1 MKVWRLALVVGVA
14 SLFTGCA
21 GYMPQGIMYTK
32 LALPVN
38 ATSNAMG
45 PKKGTAEATSI
56 LGWVAT
62 GDASI
67 EAAKK
72 NGGITKVSHVDWH
85 AENYLGVYGKYV
97 TTVYGE

>member
-1 MKVWRLALVVGVA
+1 MKVWRWTVVVVA

-21 GYMPQGIMYTK
+21 SYMPHGSLYTGLK
-32 LALPVN
+32 LPMN
-38 ATSNAMG
+38 ATSNGTAT
-45 PKKGTAEATSI
+45 KKGTSQATSI
-56 LGWVAT
+56 LGLVAT

-72 NGGITKVSHVDWH
+72 NGGITKITHVDWH
-85 AENYLGVYGKYV
+85 AENYLGFYGKYV